1 MTWFIKK
8 KLEIEYYKLNI
19 IFTTPSIFIDFMFYY
34 YYNLMLFWK
43 SYIIKYQYF
52 FFVCCPA
59 ILYTKF
65 HFFFP
70 ERKASSMSSIWYSS
84 LEVSPAAVLRPLRPC
99 KGTSNATSCVVD
111 VVQSVTTYIIMVIF
125 LSSAVIL
132 KRQDMFTILMGS
144 DYCLVSN
151 NNDTN

>member
-1 MTWFIKK
+1 MVKITLISNLICSSILFFGKDPWIKFYLLSSNFI
-8 KLEIEYYKLNI
+8 
-19 IFTTPSIFIDFMFYY
+19 
-34 YYNLMLFWK
+34 
-43 SYIIKYQYF
+43 YQ
-52 FFVCCPA
+52 
-59 ILYTKF
+59 IS
-65 HFFFP
+65 FFFP

-151 NNDTN
+151 NNDTNWHLDCNKYKYY